1 MIRWREEI
9 VQKLSLDYKK
19 CWVLGPELSAPR
31 YLLES
36 VSCWLQSVGQLTRGQ
51 PGPGLGPVLGSQLS
65 SQPRVRSPLHPSAHG
80 WLSLTGMTI
89 SPPNHQQHP
98 TLGSSNCLHGILSI
112 MVSDWI
118 EFEIQKRMLVEI
130 ICAFFSVFSR
140 IEETPE
146 VPKSVSVSKQISIQ
160 WCLTSQEM
168 EH

>member
-19 CWVLGPELSAPR
+19 CWVPGPELSAPR

-112 MVSDWI
+112 MVSDWMK
-118 EFEIQKRMLVEI
+118 FEIPITDYWL
-130 ICAFFSVFSR
+130 
-140 IEETPE
+140 
-146 VPKSVSVSKQISIQ
+146 KSFVLLFIFSIQ
-160 WCLTSQEM
+160 LQKS
-168 EH
+168 HSRSPKISV